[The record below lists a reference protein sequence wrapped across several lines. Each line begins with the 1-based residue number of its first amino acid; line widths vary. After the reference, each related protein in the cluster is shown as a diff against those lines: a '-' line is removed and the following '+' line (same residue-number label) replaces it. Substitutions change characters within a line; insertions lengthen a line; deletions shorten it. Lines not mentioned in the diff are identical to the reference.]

1 MNPQQNSIIQTPAD
15 SLLNECRDI
24 ARARLAEVVAG
35 ALAKIDEDLFQLAD
49 KSVKRDE
56 QQMYLDAMSRVRQH
70 RTEIQ
75 RQFEESFKSIY
86 DKRLDSGKPSA
97 TPAAAAPAS
106 DFGGIELSLVSDSI
120 IETGIAIDRLAKTV
134 MTSLDNNEMLG
145 IRARFGMLLNRD
157 SLEDADNPLSPE
169 AIFEALKL
177 ACNHVPAED
186 AVKQAML
193 AAFQPYLSKSISQIY
208 RAVNESLVAHHIL
221 PRIRHTVKTTAD
233 PMGVSQRM
241 MGMSATQRMKA
252 LSQSGRL
259 SQFDGTAPAERSG
272 WLGDSLGNEQAGIA
286 SLLAGLAQG
295 QASARAESMRMLADP
310 ARFSAGDS
318 VGSESLLEALAR
330 LQSEANLGSAAGFLA
345 PGFLRDM
352 DRGLVAQGTP
362 LDQLT
367 IELVTV
373 VFDYLHND
381 PKIDNAIKGL
391 IARLQIVAVKAAIL
405 DRSFFAQRLHP
416 MRRLLDRMAEAGAD
430 PTINRI
436 EDGPFMRGIKHVVD
450 DLAVQFK
457 QDVAVFATAFEEL
470 EALVAREHAAADSAA
485 AAQAHALAA
494 QEAVAAAEAAVRA
507 DLAGRITAGT
517 PDFIRDF
524 LTTLWLGAV
533 VDAHVRGLA
542 GDDSVPARL
551 SLAADL
557 IWSVEPK
564 GRADIPALAG
574 MLPKL
579 VRGLMRGLAAVGGAE
594 AERQAFFN
602 QLMQA
607 HTGAIAAAK
616 AATADVVSQP
626 VPSQSPAAPVLKSV
640 PMFSANDDYEC
651 LVLEM
656 SRGALVEFFD
666 GKVKQCYKLT
676 WVSPK
681 RTFYLFT
688 NGGDLRQMNVSTLA
702 GLFRQ
707 GVAVRVD
714 GTAAVVDRAIDALSV
729 DPAPVALAA

>member
-1 MNPQQNSIIQTPAD
+1 MNPQQNIPTQTPAD
-15 SLLNECRDI
+15 ALLAECRDI
-24 ARARLAEVVAG
+24 ARVRLAEVVAG

-70 RTEIQ
+70 RAEIQ
-75 RQFEESFKSIY
+75 RQFEEGFKNIY
-86 DKRLDSGKPSA
+86 DKRLDAGKPAA
-97 TPAAAAPAS
+97 TPAARPAAA

-134 MTSLDNNEMLG
+134 MTSVDNNEMLG

-208 RAVNESLVAHHIL
+208 HAVNESLLAHHIL
-221 PRIRHTVKTTAD
+221 PRIRHSVKTTAD

-259 SQFDGTAPAERSG
+259 SQFEDAAPGERSG
-272 WLGDSLGNEQAGIA
+272 WLGDSLGNQQIGIA

-295 QASARAESMRMLADP
+295 QASARSESMRMLSDP

-318 VGSESLLEALAR
+318 AGSESLLETLAR
-330 LQSEANLGSAAGFLA
+330 LQTEANLGSAAGFLA
-345 PGFLRDM
+345 PGFLREM

-381 PKIDNAIKGL
+381 PKIDNVIKGL

-430 PTINRI
+430 PAINRI
-436 EDGPFMRGIKHVVD
+436 EDGPFMRGIRHIVD

-457 QDVAVFATAFEEL
+457 QDVAVFATAFEEI

-494 QEAVAAAEAAVRA
+494 QEAIAAADAAVRA

-517 PDFIRDF
+517 PGFIRDF
-524 LTTLWLGAV
+524 LSTLWLRTV
-533 VDAHVRGLA
+533 VDAHVKGLT

-551 SLAADL
+551 NQAADL

-564 GRADIPALAG
+564 GRSDIPALAS

-579 VRGLMRGLAAVGGAE
+579 VRGLMRGLVSVGGAE
-594 AERQAFFN
+594 PERQAFFN

-616 AATADVVSQP
+616 AATAEVASQP
-626 VPSQSPAAPVLKSV
+626 VPSQSLAAPVLKAV
-640 PMFSANDDYEC
+640 PMVSANDDFEC
-651 LVLEM
+651 MVLEM
-656 SRGALVEFFD
+656 SRGCVVEFCD
-666 GKVKQCYKLT
+666 DRVKQCHKLT

-688 NGGDLRQMNVSTLA
+688 NGSEMRQMSVATLA
-702 GLFRQ
+702 ALFRQ
-707 GVAVRVD
+707 GLAVRVE
-714 GTAAVVDRAIDALSV
+714 AAAPMIDRAIDALSV
-729 DPAPVALAA
+729 DSLPVALAA